1 MRHFLR
7 LSDWDK
13 TELLDLVTLAK
24 QFKRARSLDAVPPLL
39 KGKNIAMYFELPSTR
54 TRVSFDHAMSL
65 LGGHAVYLKPGEVH
79 IPPRESLADM
89 ARVLSRL
96 SDGIVVR
103 AWRHDTI
110 DEIAQASS
118 VPVFNALS
126 DINHPSQAL
135 ADLMTM
141 TEHNNRPIEDW
152 KVVFVGDRT
161 NVCYSMLQLAG
172 KLGFTFVHLA
182 PRKYQLSASD
192 VAAVGAPPERIFTT
206 DHKKHL
212 DQADFVYTDL
222 WWWID
227 QEHERHIRKEVFYN
241 TYQVD
246 NTMLEK
252 TNNPDVRFL
261 HCLPA
266 NRDMEVTS
274 EVLDGPRSLA
284 FQQTENRL
292 YVQMALLAHHLH
304 RARKRPDRDTTER
317 TRIEICDTINR
328 MNP

>member
-1 MRHFLR
+1 LR
-7 LSDWDK
+7 LSDWSR
-13 TELLDLVTLAK
+13 EEVLDLVALAK
-24 QFKRARSLDAVPPLL
+24 RFKEARANDAVPPLL

-79 IPPRESLADM
+79 IPPRESLSDM

-103 AWRHDTI
+103 AWRQETI
-110 DEIAQASS
+110 EDIAEAAS

-126 DINHPSQAL
+126 NLNHPTQVL
-135 ADLMTM
+135 ADLLTM
-141 TEHNNRPIEDW
+141 MEHTDKPIDQW

-161 NVCYSMLQLAG
+161 NVCYSLLQLAAI
-172 KLGFTFVHLA
+172 LGFTFVQLA

-192 VAAVGAPPERIFTT
+192 IAALDLRPNQVITT
-206 DHKKHL
+206 EHKKHL

-227 QEHERHIRKEVFYN
+227 QEHERHIRKDAFYD
-241 TYQVD
+241 TYQV
-246 NTMLEK
+246 NEALLAK
-252 TNNPDVRFL
+252 TNNPDVLFL

-266 NRDMEVTS
+266 NREMEVTS

-284 FQQTENRL
+284 FEQTENRL
-292 YVQMALLAHHLH
+292 YVQMALLAHLLH
-304 RARKRPDRDTTER
+304 PTRKRPDQDHLER
-317 TRIEICDTINR
+317 TRIDICDMLKR
-328 MNP
+328 MNR